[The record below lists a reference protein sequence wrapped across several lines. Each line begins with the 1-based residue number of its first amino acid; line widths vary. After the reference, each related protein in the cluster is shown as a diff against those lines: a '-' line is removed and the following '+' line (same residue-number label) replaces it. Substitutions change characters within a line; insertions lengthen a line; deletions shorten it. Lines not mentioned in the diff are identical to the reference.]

1 MMDEKQC
8 ERILVEYSQL
18 MGRIYRLNDYLDR
31 YAVSGTAFDQ
41 ELLEQQLVHMRNYC
55 DVLERRIINLMIRGA
70 QVPTVKGN

>member
-1 MMDEKQC
+1 MDEKQC

>member
-1 MMDEKQC
+1 MDEKQC

-18 MGRIYRLNDYLDR
+18 MGKIYRLNDYLDR
-31 YAVSGTAFDQ
+31 YAVSGTVFDQ
-41 ELLEQQLVHMRNYC
+41 ELLEQQLVHMRNYS

>member
-1 MMDEKQC
+1 MDEKQC

-41 ELLEQQLVHMRNYC
+41 ELLEQQIVHMQNYR
-55 DVLERRIINLMIRGA
+55 DVLERRIVNLMIRGA
-70 QVPTVKGN
+70 QVPTNR

>member
-41 ELLEQQLVHMRNYC
+41 ELLEQQIVHMQNYR
-55 DVLERRIINLMIRGA
+55 DVLERRIVNLMIRGA
-70 QVPTVKGN
+70 QVPTNR

>member
-1 MMDEKQC
+1 MDEKQC

-41 ELLEQQLVHMRNYC
+41 ELLEQQLVYMQNYR

-70 QVPTVKGN
+70 KVPTNK